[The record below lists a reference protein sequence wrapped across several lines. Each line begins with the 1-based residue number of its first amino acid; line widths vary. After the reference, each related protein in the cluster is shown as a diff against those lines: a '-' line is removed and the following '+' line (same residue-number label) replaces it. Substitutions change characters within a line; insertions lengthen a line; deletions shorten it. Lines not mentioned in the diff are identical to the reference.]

1 MPQQSSTAAGPPAE
15 SYSPLRTRE
24 VLLDGLIAGVLRS
37 HATPG
42 VYELVESIW
51 ALTQRRRREPDGTA
65 HEELLALVESLS
77 VPLAVE
83 VVRACG
89 LYFQIANLAEH
100 LQRERRR
107 RERAIAGQPPS
118 LNSLEAMDL
127 PGDPARAEAILHA
140 MDVQLVFTAH
150 PTEVQRRTVIEKH
163 EAIARLLSAL
173 DARTNTPEERREIE
187 RELRA
192 LIILLWEGNE
202 LYLTPPTVADEIRNV
217 LAWFREALIDQSVAL
232 FDRFEDRFH
241 AHYGAFARIPTFL
254 HFGSWIGGD
263 RDGNPNVSPETTL
276 LALELGRKLI
286 LGRYAREL
294 TELRKRLSQDIRR
307 GHVSAVLSAALELDE
322 NEHSDVRATLGP
334 RQLAEPYRRKI
345 AFMQRR
351 LALTTAR
358 EPGGYAD
365 WRAFHA
371 ELDLV
376 CASVTA
382 KSGRDVAAPLRR
394 LTRMVE
400 IFGFHTCEIEWRQ
413 HKRRLEAAL
422 DEILAAAEPG
432 LSYTR
437 LSESDRVA
445 WLEFELSRRRPLL
458 SERQKLSA
466 EATDVIASLRAVAE
480 GRALHGADSVR
491 TLVLAGSESAS
502 DVLLLLLLARETGA
516 LDAGPL
522 QVVPLFE
529 SIPSLRAAPSVCR
542 ALFSSPTFLAHLA
555 TLGGECEIML
565 GYSDSNKDGGIVTST
580 WEIYRA
586 QREIARVA
594 QTRRVKVRFFHG
606 RGGSIARG
614 VADPRQSIADTPP
627 AARSWHF
634 KQTEQGEVIASRYG
648 LPSLA
653 RRNLEIVATSLFAQR
668 EAAVGAADGTE
679 GSEERADAVIAR
691 LADRAFA
698 AYRSLV
704 DDPRFAAFF
713 EQCTP
718 IHEIGDMQIS
728 SRPARRGGTM
738 SIADLRAVPWSFAWT
753 QTRAIVASWYGFG
766 SAIRDEI
773 AASGIATLRELA
785 ATSPFFRSLLGKIE
799 RGLATA
805 DLPIFELYANNLV
818 PDDAV
823 RADFVGRIRAEYEAA
838 RSGFLEITERERLLV
853 RDELLAQAIAL
864 RNPYVDPMSYLQVRL
879 IREFRASNR
888 SDKALRDAIHLTIN
902 GIAAGLR
909 VTG

>member
-1 MPQQSSTAAGPPAE
+1 MLQPKPKAAGAQE
-15 SYSPLRTRE
+15 SFSPLRTRE

-51 ALTQRRRREPDGTA
+51 SLTQRRRREPDGSA
-65 HEELLALVESLS
+65 HDELLALVESLP

-83 VVRACG
+83 VVRACA

-107 RERAIAGQPPS
+107 RERAIAGEPPS
-118 LNSLEAMDL
+118 LNSLEAMEL
-127 PGDPARAEAILHA
+127 PDDPARAEAILRA
-140 MDVQLVFTAH
+140 MDVRLVFTAH

-173 DARTNTPEERREIE
+173 DVRANTPEERREIE

-202 LYLTPPTVADEIRNV
+202 LYLTPPTVADETRNV
-217 LAWFREALIDQSVAL
+217 LAWFREALIDQSVTL
-232 FDRFEDRFH
+232 FERFEDRLD
-241 AHYGAFARIPTFL
+241 AHYGAFGRIPTFL

-263 RDGNPNVSPETTL
+263 RDGNPNVLPETTL
-276 LALELGRKLI
+276 LSLELGRKLI
-286 LGRYAREL
+286 LERYAREL
-294 TELRKRLSQDIRR
+294 AELKKRLSQDAQR
-307 GHVSAVLSAALELDE
+307 GHVSALLLASLDIDE
-322 NEHSDVRATLGP
+322 SEHANVRATLGP
-334 RQLAEPYRRKI
+334 RQAAEPYRRKI
-345 AFMQRR
+345 AFIQRR
-351 LALTTAR
+351 LALTIAR

-365 WRAFHA
+365 WRALHA

-376 CASVTA
+376 CSSLTA

-413 HKRRLEAAL
+413 HKRRLEATI

-437 LSESDRVA
+437 LPEPDRVA

-466 EATDVIASLRAVAE
+466 EAADVVGSLRAVAE
-480 GRALHGADSVR
+480 ARARHGADAMQ
-491 TLVLAGSESAS
+491 TLILAGSESAA

-516 LDAGPL
+516 LDAGPA

-529 SIPSLRAAPSVCR
+529 SIPALRAAPRVCR

-586 QREIARVA
+586 QREVARVA

-653 RRNLEIVATSLFAQR
+653 RRNLEIVATSLFEQR
-668 EAAVGAADGTE
+668 EAPFATGAPEDW
-679 GSEERADAVIAR
+679 EERADALVSR
-691 LADRAFA
+691 LADRAYA

-704 DDPRFAAFF
+704 DDPRFATFF

-738 SIADLRAVPWSFAWT
+738 SIGDLRAVPWSFAWT

-766 SAIRDEI
+766 TAIRDEI
-773 AASGIATLRELA
+773 AATGIAPLRELA
-785 ATSPFFRSLLGKIE
+785 AASPFFRSLLGKIE

-805 DLPIFELYANNLV
+805 DLPIFELYATNLV
-818 PDDAV
+818 PDADV
-823 RADFVGRIRAEYEAA
+823 RTDFVDRIRAEYEAA
-838 RSGFLEITERERLLV
+838 RAGFLEITERERLLV
-853 RDELLAQAIAL
+853 RDELLAEAIAS